1 MDPRTSFICATVA
14 GAIAP
19 PDQKEQYLQFLA
31 QDANGAIAAFLND
44 GSIMALQVRSDLG
57 SMRRMHVC
65 MHQPTVPGLLPCPAP
80 DCRPA
85 YAWPPP
91 PALTPSL
98 SRPPTDHRPA
108 YAWPPPL
115 P

>member
-44 GSIMALQVRSDLG
+44 GSIMALQVCSDLS
-57 SMRRMHVC
+57 SMHHAHACANRLSPATAQTPP
-65 MHQPTVPGLLPCPAP
+65 QP
-80 DCRPA
+80 
-85 YAWPPP
+85 
-91 PALTPSL
+91 
-98 SRPPTDHRPA
+98 
-108 YAWPPPL
+108 
-115 P
+115 